1 MEEQEENNPETKS
14 KDNQEEVKTKDKP
27 NAETMLNMDVIVI
40 TLNNFSE
47 TSKS

>member
-14 KDNQEEVKTKDKP
+14 KDNQEEVKTKDKQ
-27 NAETMLNMDVIVI
+27 NAEIMLNMDVIVI